1 VNNLLIAIGLCVA
14 LPALAGERF
23 KSGVFDPPR
32 DAPDFTLKGSNGTP
46 AKLGAYKGKVVALA
60 FGFTYCQKVCPVT
73 LGKLAQV
80 FEKLGKSGDDLQVV
94 FVSVDPDRDSPER
107 MKEFLS
113 FFGPRF
119 LGATGEAKE
128 LQAVRDAY
136 GIVAEKAASEDKRL
150 GYEVH
155 HSSSVYMIDR
165 KGKLRLLLPFGR
177 PVEEM
182 RHDIELLL
190 KE

>member
-1 VNNLLIAIGLCVA
+1 MRGLLLAAVLCA
-14 LPALAGERF
+14 SLPASAERF
-23 KSGVFDPPR
+23 KGGVFDPPR
-32 DAPDFTLKGSNGTP
+32 DAPDFTLKGSDGAP
-46 AKLGAYKGKVVALA
+46 ARMSAHKGKVVALA

-80 FEKLGKSGDDLQVV
+80 FGKLGKAGDDLQVM
-94 FVSVDPDRDSPER
+94 FVSVDPDRDNPER
-107 MKEFLS
+107 MKEFLA

-119 LGATGEAKE
+119 LGATGDAKD

-136 GIVAEKAASEDKRL
+136 GIVAEKAISEDKRL

-155 HSSSVYMIDR
+155 HSSSVYLVDK
-165 KGKLRLLLPFGR
+165 KGKLRLLMPFGR
-177 PVEEM
+177 PVDDL
-182 RHDIELLL
+182 RHDIEMLL